1 MTMRTIGV
9 FVTLALTVP
18 GCGEILRKPDVA
30 IDASQVIGEQVTYEV
45 TALKVTPEVV
55 VGANSLPFLA
65 QVTVD
70 GVGQGAAR
78 RVSAVEAIGK
88 RMPAIGQRPD
98 YLIGGGDVIRVI
110 RTVNVV
116 GAAGLE
122 TEQDVESVLRVDGQ
136 GYIDTADLGR
146 VLVAGKTPV
155 QAQEA
160 ISSAYVSRSANN
172 VNSVPDVEFPS
183 GGDREYIIGPGD
195 VLSLAFMTSSADL
208 IGEAASS
215 VVSTSSVVETDG
227 VATFLRLGPVDVGG
241 LSLSQAQVS
250 ISEAAFGGGVLRV
263 DEVKLNV
270 IKFAS
275 QNIIVTG
282 DVPTSVVTLAP
293 NANTYENLLA
303 NAGITL
309 TPVSD
314 YMVTLE
320 RAGARYQMRASSILS
335 NNNRGRFVARD
346 GDRIEVRRLYSIP
359 KFRVSVSEFNAHKV
373 TFLDINS
380 GSPAVLTL
388 TDEALDLRTLLLS
401 HNVRVTRSKDAQVR
415 LVRGGLEYQT
425 SAIELL
431 ILDPSLKVWLKP
443 GDSVF
448 VEELAYVPS
457 QAVIVGEV
465 GAPKQFPINQVARS
479 TVSQALFSAGLFS
492 STGADFKH
500 IYVMRKREEGK
511 YEAYHFDLREVLN
524 IGLSDRMELRPG
536 DVIFVRTTPIFEFT
550 KILNAVLGIQ
560 SAVSRVVPT
569 SDTTYDTTS
578 DSP

>member
-1 MTMRTIGV
+1 MSMRTIGV

-160 ISSAYVSRSANN
+160 ISSAYVARSANN

-195 VLSLAFMTSSADL
+195 VLSLAFITSSADL
-208 IGEAASS
+208 IGEATSS
-215 VVSTSSVVETDG
+215 VVSTSSVVGTDG
-227 VATFLRLGPVDVGG
+227 VATFLQVGPVDAGG

-250 ISEAAFGGGVLRV
+250 ISEAALRGNAAT

-320 RAGARYQMRASSILS
+320 RAGARYQMRASNILS

-359 KFRVSVSEFNAHKV
+359 KFRVNVSEFNAHKV

-431 ILDPSLKVWLKP
+431 VLDPSLKVWLKP

-465 GAPKQFPINQVARS
+465 GAPKQFPIDQVARS

-492 STGADFKH
+492 SPGADFKH

-560 SAVSRVVPT
+560 SAVSRVVST
-569 SDTTYDTTS
+569 SDTTSDTTS